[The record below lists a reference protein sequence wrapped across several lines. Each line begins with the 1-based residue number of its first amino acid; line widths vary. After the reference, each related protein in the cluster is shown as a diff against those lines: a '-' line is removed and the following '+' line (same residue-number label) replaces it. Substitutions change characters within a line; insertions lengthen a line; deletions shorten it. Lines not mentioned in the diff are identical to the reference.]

1 MCYLTEQTQNHV
13 NWHIGQPSI
22 VATVSAQL
30 PQKRECLYYMP
41 KRSINIL
48 SSLRRTEG
56 HVLKQNWNRTH
67 DRLRRRFG
75 EVVVH
80 LPPFFTCMCASVSA
94 VYKVGLIYSLRG
106 FVLSGALQCLRRIDI
121 RQLHCPINILFW
133 ALSTYQSG
141 APICERSE
149 QNFFGLYTPD
159 RAFERSGSG
168 HLGASPLKFVP
179 FYYSFI

>member
-56 HVLKQNWNRTH
+56 HVLK
-67 DRLRRRFG
+67 
-75 EVVVH
+75 
-80 LPPFFTCMCASVSA
+80 
-94 VYKVGLIYSLRG
+94 
-106 FVLSGALQCLRRIDI
+106 
-121 RQLHCPINILFW
+121 
-133 ALSTYQSG
+133 
-141 APICERSE
+141 
-149 QNFFGLYTPD
+149 
-159 RAFERSGSG
+159 
-168 HLGASPLKFVP
+168 
-179 FYYSFI
+179 